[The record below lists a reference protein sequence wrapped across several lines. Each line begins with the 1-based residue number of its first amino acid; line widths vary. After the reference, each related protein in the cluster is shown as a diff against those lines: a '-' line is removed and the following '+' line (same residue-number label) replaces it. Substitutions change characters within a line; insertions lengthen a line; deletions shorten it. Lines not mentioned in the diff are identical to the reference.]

1 MLDRAS
7 DMPSARRSIRFF
19 DAVCSALHFAKRM
32 AFIDRCG
39 SFGAVLKTAE
49 KCSGDDEA
57 SGTAPAHR

>member
-1 MLDRAS
+1 MLDRAT
-7 DMPSARRSIRFF
+7 DMPSTRRSIRFF
-19 DAVCSALHFAKRM
+19 DAVYAALHFAKRM

-49 KCSGDDEA
+49 KCSGDDET